1 MCVTHSLQFYYFSQA
16 IQILPPGPATQI
28 FWWKYFFF
36 TFLSLLLPSPH
47 TLMVCAVSP
56 DPCKDRATLMGLL
69 FTSVGTKIL
78 PNENICLCSSHAQLS
93 PKRNVLINFFL
104 SLKIA
109 VWVADLIKKFMYQ
122 ICRVFFFFPFLLQL
136 GSLSSV

>member
-1 MCVTHSLQFYYFSQA
+1 MRR
-16 IQILPPGPATQI
+16 QI
-28 FWWKYFFF
+28 FHTEQTSVDTCLCVCVCVCNPLPSILLLFTSYSNSTSGACHPNLLVEIFFFF

-47 TLMVCAVSP
+47 TLMVCAISP

-93 PKRNVLINFFL
+93 PKRNVLINFFFK
-104 SLKIA
+104 S
-109 VWVADLIKKFMYQ
+109 
-122 ICRVFFFFPFLLQL
+122 
-136 GSLSSV
+136 

>member
-1 MCVTHSLQFYYFSQA
+1 MYGSYMCACNSLPL
-16 IQILPPGPATQI
+16 I
-28 FWWKYFFF
+28 
-36 TFLSLLLPSPH
+36 LLLFTSYINSTSVACHPTLPVEIVFHISRPPTSFPH

-56 DPCKDRATLMGLL
+56 ELCEDQGTLMGLL

-93 PKRNVLINFFL
+93 PKRNVLIKFFFFL

-109 VWVADLIKKFMYQ
+109 VCVADLIKFM
-122 ICRVFFFFPFLLQL
+122 
-136 GSLSSV
+136 